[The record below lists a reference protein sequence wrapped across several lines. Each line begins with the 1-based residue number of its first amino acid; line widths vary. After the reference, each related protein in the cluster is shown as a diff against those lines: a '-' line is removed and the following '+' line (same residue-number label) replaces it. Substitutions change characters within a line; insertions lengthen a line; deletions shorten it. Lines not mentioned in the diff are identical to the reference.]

1 MEGEQAT
8 GGFLDQVLELT
19 GPLAEIDPQYLVVL
33 VGLLIW
39 VQLGRIARALKDGG
53 GLPKDLPARVDNLQ
67 ARVQALS
74 HDVAD
79 FQSVE
84 ASRRRTPA
92 STRSVEL
99 YPDKTG

>member
-1 MEGEQAT
+1 MNGEEAT
-8 GGFLDQVLELT
+8 TGLLDQGLELI
-19 GPLAEIDPQYLVVL
+19 GPLADIDPQYLVVL

-39 VQLGRIARALKDGG
+39 LQLGRIARSLKAGG
-53 GLPKDLPARVDNLQ
+53 GLPKDLPARVENLQ

-99 YPDKTG
+99 YPDKAG